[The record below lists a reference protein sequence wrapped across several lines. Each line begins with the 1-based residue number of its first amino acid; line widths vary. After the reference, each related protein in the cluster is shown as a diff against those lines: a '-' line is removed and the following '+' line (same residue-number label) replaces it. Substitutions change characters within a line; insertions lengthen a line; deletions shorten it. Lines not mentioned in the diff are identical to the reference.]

1 MPQPTENYEWL
12 DIYKVYYTTNDIFK
26 KTCTIYKKLNTIHL
40 LPNEREKGKEIFE
53 DLFKRLKFA
62 YPNSLFEKNIDGTIG
77 KIRVNKNN
85 VISIRVALPS
95 NGKQSSVMKPGEAY
109 ELYFTSA
116 IIDGISEMKELR
128 EQMDIPNDI
137 FNAYN
142 NLTLNIFGSNKKIS
156 IGPIT
161 EATKVGQAGLKP
173 DVRIRCRNKPDVTI
187 SLKQGNFSF
196 WSSADT
202 YSPRPLNILKDSISS
217 GKVIFNT
224 TQSGTTSFTNS
235 QGQPIG
241 GIRVPAT
248 IEEIKKYC
256 FGGSNG
262 VNYIIISAKNT
273 NFSVKNKIITMQ
285 ALEIY
290 KNNSQSDIQRMLSDV
305 FLVIKRDPKRNA
317 SALPGYRGF
326 SISFVNRNSA
336 YDPRN
341 NYIDA

>member
-1 MPQPTENYEWL
+1 MPQPQTNYEWL
-12 DIYKVYYTTNDIFK
+12 DIYKVHYTVNDILK
-26 KTCTIYKKLNTIHL
+26 KTCTIYKKLNTVHI

-53 DLFKRLKFA
+53 DLFKRLKYT
-62 YPNSLFEKNIDGTIG
+62 YPNSIFEKTTDGTIG

-85 VISIRVALPS
+85 VISIKVALPPT
-95 NGKQSSVMKPGEAY
+95 GKMSPIMKPGEAY

-128 EQMDIPNDI
+128 KKMDIPNDI
-137 FNAYN
+137 FDTYN
-142 NLTLNIFGSNKKIS
+142 NLTLNIYGSNKKIS
-156 IGPIT
+156 IGPII
-161 EATKVGQAGLKP
+161 EAAKIGQAGLKT

-202 YSPRPLNILKDSISS
+202 YSPRPLNILKKAISS
-217 GKVIFNT
+217 GKAIYNANA
-224 TQSGTTSFTNS
+224 SGTTSFTNS
-235 QGQPIG
+235 QGQEIG

-248 IEEIKKYC
+248 REEVAKYC

-262 VNYIIISAKNT
+262 VNYIVVSAKKT
-273 NFSVKNKIITMQ
+273 NFSMKNKIMSMQ
-285 ALEIY
+285 ALAIY
-290 KNNSQSDIQRMLSDV
+290 KNNSQTDIQRMLPDV

-317 SALPGYRGF
+317 SGLTGYKGF
-326 SISFVNRNSA
+326 SVSFVNRQSA

-341 NYIDA
+341 KYIDV

>member
-1 MPQPTENYEWL
+1 MPQTPNTYEWL
-12 DIYKVYYTTNDIFK
+12 DIYKVQYTVNDICK
-26 KTCTIYKKLNTIHL
+26 NSSTVYKKSNTINI
-40 LPNEREKGKEIFE
+40 LPKEKEKGKEIFE
-53 DLFKRLKFA
+53 DLYKRLKVV
-62 YPNSLFEKNIDGTIG
+62 YPNSLFEKNIDGNIG

-95 NGKQSSVMKPGEAY
+95 SVKMSSVMKPGEAY
-109 ELYFTSA
+109 ELYFTSVL
-116 IIDGISEMKELR
+116 IDGITELKELR
-128 EQMDIPNDI
+128 KKLDIPDSI

-142 NLTLNIFGSNKKIS
+142 NLTLNIYGSNKKIS
-156 IGPIT
+156 IGPIV

-173 DVRIRCRNKPDVTI
+173 DVRISCRNKSDVTV

-202 YSPRPLNILKDSISS
+202 YSPRPLNILKTAISS
-217 GKVIFNT
+217 GKVVLRAT
-224 TQSGTTSFTNS
+224 SSGTTSFEDSRGN
-235 QGQPIG
+235 PIG

-248 IEEIKKYC
+248 RGEVEKFC
-256 FGGSNG
+256 FGGPGG
-262 VNYIIISAKNT
+262 VDYIVVSAKNT
-273 NFSVKNKIITMQ
+273 NFNTKNKIISMQ
-285 ALEIY
+285 ALAIY
-290 KNNSQSDIQRMLSDV
+290 KNNSTSDVTRMLPDV

-317 SALPGYRGF
+317 SGLTGYKGF